1 MDGVAGVSDEDHTWA
16 MVLIA
21 IVVVCGVAALWL
33 AARHHRATWG
43 EARGQEPGVKPMPES
58 KAWLGQG
65 RG

>member
-1 MDGVAGVSDEDHTWA
+1 MGITLGPV
-16 MVLIA
+16 VLIVIA
-21 IVVVCGVAALWL
+21 VVVCAAAALWL
-33 AARHHRATWG
+33 AGRHHRATWG